1 MSVVV
6 CVAVCVAVSVAV
18 RVAVCVA
25 VYVAVCVAV
34 CCSVCCIVCALEPGD
49 EGKSSSAMEICKRNL
64 KKRRPRDVQNH
75 KKPAQTPVKDTHK
88 RDLPT
93 IPVKEAYK
101 RVPQK
106 K

>member
-1 MSVVV
+1 
-6 CVAVCVAVSVAV
+6 
-18 RVAVCVA
+18 
-25 VYVAVCVAV
+25 
-34 CCSVCCIVCALEPGD
+34 
-49 EGKSSSAMEICKRNL
+49 MEICKRNL